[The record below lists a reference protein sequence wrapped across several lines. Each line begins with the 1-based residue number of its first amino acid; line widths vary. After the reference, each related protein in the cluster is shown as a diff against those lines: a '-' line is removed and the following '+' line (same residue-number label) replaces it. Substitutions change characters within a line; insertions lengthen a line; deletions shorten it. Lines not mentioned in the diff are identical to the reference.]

1 MTCTA
6 SMNLI
11 FLGPPGAGK
20 GTQAKIISSK
30 YSIPQVSTGD
40 ILRSAVREGTPI
52 GVRAKE
58 YMDSGAL
65 VPDEVVIGIVE
76 ERLQQPDC
84 EKGFILD
91 GFPRTVGQADSLSRI
106 RSGFGKSIDHVV
118 SITVDD
124 EELLKRISGRRT
136 CEKCGKGYHLLFDPP
151 KDPTICDACGSA
163 LFQRDDD
170 KEETMRKRLVEY
182 NSKTAPLIEYYQE
195 KSLLRV
201 VTGTGTIEDICGNI
215 IKSIDGCRCDNP

>member
-1 MTCTA
+1 MNCGK

-20 GTQAKIISSK
+20 GTQAKIISQK
-30 YSIPQVSTGD
+30 YSIPQVSTGE
-40 ILRSAVREGTPI
+40 ILRSAVRDSTPM
-52 GVRAKE
+52 GVRAKG

-84 EKGFILD
+84 GKGFILD
-91 GFPRTVGQADSLSRI
+91 GFPRTVGQADSLSLILER
-106 RSGFGKSIDHVV
+106 FDKSIDHVV

-136 CEKCGKGYHLLFDPP
+136 CGKCGKGYHLIFDAP
-151 KDPTICDACGSA
+151 KDPAVCDLCGAA

-170 KEETMRKRLVEY
+170 REETMRKRLVEY
-182 NSKTAPLIEYYQE
+182 NAKTAPLIQYYQE
-195 KSLLRV
+195 KGLLRV
-201 VTGTGTIEDICGNI
+201 VSGTGSIEDICSSI
-215 IKSIDGCRCDNP
+215 IKSIGGCRCDNP

>member
-1 MTCTA
+1 MKCNE

-20 GTQAKIISSK
+20 GTQAKIISQK

-40 ILRSAVREGTPI
+40 ILRSAVREGTPMGI
-52 GVRAKE
+52 RAKE

-76 ERLQQPDC
+76 ERLQRSDC

-106 RSGFGKSIDHVV
+106 LDHFGKSINHVV

-124 EELLKRISGRRT
+124 EELLRRISGRRA
-136 CEKCGKGYHLLFDPP
+136 CEKCGKGYHLIFDPP
-151 KDPTICDACGSA
+151 KDSKVCDACGSA
-163 LFQRDDD
+163 LYQRDDD

-182 NSKTAPLIEYYQE
+182 NLKTAPLIQYYQD

-201 VTGTGTIEDICGNI
+201 VAGTGSIEDICGNI
-215 IKSIDGCRCDNP
+215 LKAIDGRRCDNP

>member
-1 MTCTA
+1 MTC
-6 SMNLI
+6 SENMNLI

-20 GTQAKIISSK
+20 GTQAKIISRK

-40 ILRSAVREGTPI
+40 ILRSAVRESTPMGI
-52 GVRAKE
+52 RAKE

-91 GFPRTVGQADSLSRI
+91 GFPRTVGQADSLARI
-106 RSGFGKSIDHVV
+106 LEGFGKRIDHVV
-118 SITVDD
+118 SISVDD

-136 CEKCGKGYHLLFDPP
+136 CEKCGKGYHLIFDPP
-151 KDPTICDACGSA
+151 KDPAVCDACGSV

-182 NSKTAPLIEYYQE
+182 NSKTAPLIQYYSE

-201 VTGTGTIEDICGNI
+201 VAGIGSIEDICDNI
-215 IKSIDGCRCDNP
+215 IKTIDGCRCDNP

>member
-1 MTCTA
+1 MKCCEN
-6 SMNLI
+6 MNLI

-20 GTQAKIISSK
+20 GTQAKIISRK

-40 ILRSAVREGTPI
+40 ILRTAVRESTPMGI
-52 GVRAKE
+52 RAKE

-76 ERLQQPDC
+76 ERLKQPDC

-91 GFPRTVGQADSLSRI
+91 GFPRTVGQADSLALI
-106 RSGFGKSIDHVV
+106 LEGFGKRIDHVV
-118 SITVDD
+118 SISVDD
-124 EELLKRISGRRT
+124 EELLKRISGRRA
-136 CEKCGKGYHLLFDPP
+136 CEKCGKGYHLIFDPP
-151 KDPTICDACGSA
+151 KDPSVCDACGSA

-182 NSKTAPLIEYYQE
+182 NSKTAPLIEYYRE

-201 VTGTGTIEDICGNI
+201 VAGIGTIEDICENI
-215 IKSIDGCRCDNP
+215 IKAIDGCRCDNP